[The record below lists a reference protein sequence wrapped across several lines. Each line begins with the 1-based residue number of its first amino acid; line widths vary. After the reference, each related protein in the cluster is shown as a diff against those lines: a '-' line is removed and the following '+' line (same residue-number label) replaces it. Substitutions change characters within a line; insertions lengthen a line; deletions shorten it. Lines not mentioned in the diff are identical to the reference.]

1 MISVS
6 VSYIW
11 NLSALDGQFCTT
23 WVKQVLITHLGL
35 HSSTY
40 KLRAFHIH
48 KIKLIAFHGWNVL
61 RIFNPRQLQTLKI
74 HPHIFQTPPPTC
86 SLVTCLLQTN
96 YEAERI
102 IMLLHQYYLYYFL
115 QVTPKISCPH
125 SHMLKIN
132 WKYYLVRGKNR
143 QNLQFLQGG
152 SYKNKFTPLL
162 QRAVQDFYASV
173 HTW

>member
-11 NLSALDGQFCTT
+11 NLSPLDGQFCTT

-48 KIKLIAFHGWNVL
+48 KTKLIAFHGWNVL

-86 SLVTCLLQTN
+86 SFVTCLLQTN
-96 YEAERI
+96 YKTESSYIRI
-102 IMLLHQYYLYYFL
+102 ICITFYRLLLKSVAHI
-115 QVTPKISCPH
+115 P
-125 SHMLKIN
+125 KIN
-132 WKYYLVRGKNR
+132 WKHYWLRGKNR
-143 QNLQFLQGG
+143 LNLPFLQRG
-152 SYKNKFTPLL
+152 SYKNRFTPLL
-162 QRAVQDFYASV
+162 QHAIGDFSASV